1 MKFYD
6 VAKALYPK
14 NDAIQNNIE
23 VVADLALTRYNISIP
38 EPSQD
43 QYIIDLL
50 NNKDVTEIRNN
61 KMQLAADLL
70 VIMSRMLDQHAKMPM
85 NYIDQEH
92 VIPVTFYH
100 LDKED

>member
-23 VVADLALTRYNISIP
+23 VVADLALTRYSISIP

-61 KMQLAADLL
+61 EMQLAADLL
-70 VIMSRMLDQHAKMPM
+70 VIMSRMLDQHEKMPM